1 MNPILLIHGYSAEQ
15 GRRVDSLAD
24 VTAIYGTLPSDLR
37 RQYGEGKVA
46 TLNLA
51 RYVSLEDGLNLDDL
65 ARAMERALRA
75 QFPELLKGRFDVIVH
90 STGALLVR
98 NWLRRHAA
106 RPGPIERLIY
116 LAGANFGSGWAHVGR
131 GQLAKWGR
139 AVFQGGSERGVQLLD
154 ALELGATDTLDLHRH
169 FLDPEYDLWRRYR
182 VREFCITGSQVL
194 ADWLPI
200 PVRYAHEDGS
210 DGVVRVAASN
220 ANWNYVAI
228 APKRRARDLAWN
240 EITESCALMFDAPGD
255 RDDEP
260 GQYYRVADQSLADE
274 LQRPVV
280 PLAIP
285 YQCSHSGARRGVV
298 SGSEVRAERLALL
311 DVALRASSLAEYRR
325 VDALYAERTAANYQ
339 RAASEQQPGFVQG
352 LFNEPRA
359 QYDPH
364 AQLIFRL
371 RDQDGRPVEHA
382 DVLVRAASGAGL
394 SANSLFEHT
403 HRNSR
408 TPGILTFYLRTAK
421 FDAERG
427 DWIDQ
432 LGRVDGVTLEIAA
445 TQPGTGEIRYLPLC
459 LRLSARRLRRFI
471 QAHRSTVIDVTLLR
485 LPSPVVFSIK
495 RAR

>member
-1 MNPILLIHGYSAEQ
+1 VNPILLIHGYSAEQ
-15 GRRVDSLAD
+15 GQRGDSLAA
-24 VTAIYGTLPSDLR
+24 VTAIYGTLPADLR
-37 RQYGEGKVA
+37 RQYGKARVLA
-46 TLNLA
+46 LNLA
-51 RYVSLEDGLNLDDL
+51 RYISLEDGLNLDDL
-65 ARAMERALRA
+65 ARAMERALRT
-75 QFPELLKGRFDVIVH
+75 QHPELLAGRFDVVVH
-90 STGALLVR
+90 STGALVVR
-98 NWLRRHAA
+98 NWLRLYSA
-106 RPGPIERLIY
+106 RPSPIERLVY
-116 LAGANFGSGWAHVGR
+116 LAGASFGSGWTHVGR

-139 AVFQGGSERGVQLLD
+139 AVFQSGAERGVQLLD
-154 ALELGATDTLDLHRH
+154 ALEFGATGTLDLHCH
-169 FLDPEYDLWRRYR
+169 FLADEFDLWRRYR

-228 APKRRARDLAWN
+228 APKQRAHDLAWQD
-240 EITESCALMFDAPGD
+240 ITESCALLLDAPNG

-260 GQYYRVADQSLADE
+260 GQYYRVAEQSLADE
-274 LQRPVV
+274 LERPLV

-285 YQCSHSGARRGVV
+285 YQCAHSGPQRGVV
-298 SGSEVRAERLALL
+298 TGRQVRAELLALL
-311 DVALRASSLAEYRR
+311 DVARRARSPAEYRR
-325 VDALYAERTAANYQ
+325 VGVLYAGRTEANYR
-339 RAASEQQPGFVQG
+339 RAAAELEPGFVQG

-382 DVLVRAASGAGL
+382 DVLLHASSGEGL

-421 FDAERG
+421 FDVEEG

-432 LGRVDGVTLEIAA
+432 LGRVGGATLEIAA
-445 TQPGTGEIRYLPLC
+445 TEPRTGEIRYLPLC
-459 LRLSARRLRRFI
+459 LRLSANRLRRFV

-485 LPSPVVFSIK
+485 LPSPVVFQIK